1 MLLVEVIAGSCDCR
15 SYASISAKALDDG
28 AELADDS
35 PRERDLV
42 VRDDVLVVEEFERL
56 LEDVDVDRASSWA
69 ARSMAARAASH
80 WRRVCSASSC
90 E

>member
-15 SYASISAKALDDG
+15 SYASLSAKASDDG

-42 VRDDVLVVEEFERL
+42 VRDDVLVVEFERL
-56 LEDVDVDRASSWA
+56 LGDVDVDRASSWA
-69 ARSMAARAASH
+69 ARSIAARAASH
-80 WRRVCSASSC
+80 WRRVCSASS
-90 E
+90 